1 MEILIGMVYKK
12 ITAMLIC
19 LLKEYNILNR
29 KQCIKVE
36 TMSPKRNYLFPILVY
51 FYQLTFTILSSVAI
65 ITSTQRLDLL

>member
-36 TMSPKRNYLFPILVY
+36 TMSP
-51 FYQLTFTILSSVAI
+51 
-65 ITSTQRLDLL
+65 